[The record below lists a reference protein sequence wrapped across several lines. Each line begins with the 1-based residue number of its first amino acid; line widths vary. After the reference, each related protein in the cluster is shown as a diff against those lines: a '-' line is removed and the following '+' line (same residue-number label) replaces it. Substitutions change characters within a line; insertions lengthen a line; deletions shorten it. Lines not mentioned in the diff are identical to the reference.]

1 MHRAITALLLL
12 VAPLPAVAQGVLR
25 GTVRDTHGVPI
36 QAAIVGVP
44 NTTLFTQTDPQGHY
58 RLTPLPAGDIR
69 VRVAAIGYLPT
80 AASVSVPAA
89 DSAIADFT
97 LQPSPLELPP
107 LDVVSTK
114 VARFGDRPA
123 TSVVQ
128 IPARDIDQRAVN
140 TVDEAVDKAAGI
152 QMLNGQ
158 INIRGSTGY
167 VQGLNSRVLLLVDG
181 VPMNQGDR
189 GGINWDVLPV
199 DQIERVDILKGAGSS
214 LYGSA
219 ALGGVVNLT
228 TRDVPDGLH
237 VRVRLTGGVYGNPPH
252 EVWRFRDGTGLEGGG
267 DVSGSYGTATFGG
280 RLAAGARHS
289 DGYREQ
295 DDGDHWQIAGR
306 ARWQAAPR
314 TRVDMSGAWAVDHY
328 DVPLAWCRQGECNDR
343 GQSFQPFK
351 VPTASLGAWTDSR
364 KGYVAAQAR
373 TVVSERFAWQARA
386 SWFRTNFFDQ
396 RPPTG
401 SEFGVANR
409 FGAELRAEAHPD
421 STRTVLVGG
430 EVTFSDVTSDIFE
443 NHSQSEFAA
452 YGESDQAVG
461 AVRLNVGARIDFL
474 AVDGGSLSAV
484 VSPRLGGTIPTDHS
498 GGVLRASIGRG
509 FRAPTIAERF
519 VHTFAEGLEVIP
531 NPNLR
536 PETAWSTELGYTTAP
551 LFRMLRLDAALFWTE
566 ARELIEPR
574 LILIEESP
582 NDSIPNLVPKIQLQN
597 VTRARIAGLDAAI
610 LAAPIPDRLIATLSY
625 TYLSTRRQVAGDTS
639 AAGPLAFRPRHLT
652 TLSGDYS
659 LGAFGVGAD
668 FRYASRVERIE
679 LEGFVDSRRVPV
691 RVLDLRAGWK
701 QGPVELRLLAANVLN
716 YMYNLVPQ
724 TLAPVRTVT
733 VTAVWSH

>member
-25 GTVRDTHGVPI
+25 GTVRDAHGVPI

-44 NTTLFTQTDPQGHY
+44 NTTLYTQTDPQGRY

-80 AASVSVPAA
+80 AASVSVAA
-89 DSAIADFT
+89 GDSAIADFT
-97 LQPSPLELPP
+97 LEPSPLELPP

-128 IPARDIDQRAVN
+128 IPAHDIDQRAVN

-152 QMLNGQ
+152 QMLYEQ
-158 INIRGSTGY
+158 INFRGSAGY
-167 VQGLNSRVLLLVDG
+167 VQGSSSRVLPLVDCA
-181 VPMNQGDR
+181 PMNQGDR
-189 GGINWDVLPV
+189 GGINWDLLPV

-228 TRDVPDGLH
+228 TRDVPDGMH
-237 VRVRLTGGVYGNPPH
+237 VRVRLTGGAYGNPPH
-252 EVWRFRDGTGLEGGG
+252 AVWRFRDGTGLEGGA
-267 DVSGSYGTATFGG
+267 DVSASYGTATFGG
-280 RLAAGARHS
+280 RFAAGARHS

-343 GQSFQPFK
+343 GQAYQPFK

-401 SEFGVANR
+401 SEFGIANR
-409 FGAELRAEAHPD
+409 FGAELRAEVHRD
-421 STRTVLVGG
+421 STRTVLVGN
-430 EVTFSDVTSDIFE
+430 EMTFSDITRSP
-443 NHSQSEFAA
+443 SSPRT
-452 YGESDQAVG
+452 
-461 AVRLNVGARIDFL
+461 VRATRR
-474 AVDGGSLSAV
+474 SAWS
-484 VSPRLGGTIPTDHS
+484 VSPRA
-498 GGVLRASIGRG
+498 RASIFSRSTAARSVRSSVPGS
-509 FRAPTIAERF
+509 ASPC
-519 VHTFAEGLEVIP
+519 
-531 NPNLR
+531 R
-536 PETAWSTELGYTTAP
+536 PITVEDRCARRS
-551 LFRMLRLDAALFWTE
+551 AAVSV
-566 ARELIEPR
+566 PR
-574 LILIEESP
+574 RSRSDSCTPSP
-582 NDSIPNLVPKIQLQN
+582 KGS
-597 VTRARIAGLDAAI
+597 RSF
-610 LAAPIPDRLIATLSY
+610 PIPTCGRKPHGRRNSATRPHRCSGCCG
-625 TYLSTRRQVAGDTS
+625 STLRC
-639 AAGPLAFRPRHLT
+639 
-652 TLSGDYS
+652 SGRS
-659 LGAFGVGAD
+659 H
-668 FRYASRVERIE
+668 AS
-679 LEGFVDSRRVPV
+679 
-691 RVLDLRAGWK
+691 
-701 QGPVELRLLAANVLN
+701 
-716 YMYNLVPQ
+716 
-724 TLAPVRTVT
+724 
-733 VTAVWSH
+733 

>member
-1 MHRAITALLLL
+1 MHRAIAILLIV
-12 VAPLPAVAQGVLR
+12 VAPLPLAAQGVVR
-25 GTVRDTHGVPI
+25 GTVRDKDRAPI
-36 QAAIVGVP
+36 SGASVAIPG
-44 NTTLFTQTDPQGHY
+44 TTLSTRTDLQGVY
-58 RLTPLPAGDIR
+58 RITNVPPGR
-69 VRVAAIGYLPT
+69 VRVYAAALGYGPVDTVVALT
-80 AASVSVPAA
+80 GG
-89 DSAIADFT
+89 DSTMIDFT
-97 LQPSPLELPP
+97 LLAAPLALPP
-107 LDVVSTK
+107 VDVVSTK
-114 VARFGDRPA
+114 VARFGERPA

-128 IPARDIDQRAVN
+128 VPEHDIDQRAVN

-167 VQGLNSRVLLLVDG
+167 IQGLNSRVLLLVDG
-181 VPMNQGDR
+181 VPMNQADR
-189 GGINWDVLPV
+189 GGINWDLLPV

-228 TRDVPDGLH
+228 TRDVPEGTH
-237 VRVRLTGGVYGNPPH
+237 VRVRLTGGAYGNPPN
-252 EVWRFRDGTGLEGGG
+252 EVWRFRDGTGLQAGG
-267 DVSGSYGTATFGG
+267 DVTGSYGTATFGG
-280 RLAAGARHS
+280 RLAGGARHS

-295 DDGDHWQIAGR
+295 DDANHWQVAGR
-306 ARWQAAPR
+306 ARWQASPR

-328 DVPLAWCRQGECNDR
+328 DVPLAWCRQGECDDR
-343 GQSFQPFK
+343 GQAFQPFK

-364 KGYVAAQAR
+364 KSYIAVQAR
-373 TVVSERFAWQARA
+373 TVLSERFAWQARG

-396 RPPTG
+396 RPPNG
-401 SEFGVANR
+401 SEFGIANG

-461 AVRLNVGARIDFL
+461 VVRLTAGARIDFL

-484 VSPRLGGTIPTDHS
+484 VSPRLGGTVPTDHN

-519 VHTFAEGLEVIP
+519 VHTFFEGLEVIP

-536 PETAWSTELGYTTAP
+536 PETAWSLELGHTTAP
-551 LFRMLRLDAALFWTE
+551 LLHVLRLDAALFWTE

-574 LILIEESP
+574 LIVI
-582 NDSIPNLVPKIQLQN
+582 DTTGPKIQLQN

-610 LAAPIPDRLIATLSY
+610 LTAPIPDRLIATLSY
-625 TYLSTRRQVAGDTS
+625 TYLSTRGRVTGDTS
-639 AAGPLAFRPRHLT
+639 SGGPLAFRPKHLL

-679 LEGFVDSRRVPV
+679 LEGFVDARRVPV
-691 RVLDLRAGWK
+691 KVLDLRAGWK

-716 YMYNLVPQ
+716 YIYNLVPQ